1 MPLAYMKKTSRGEN
15 KPFATKNSI
24 GVWGGAMRAGDG
36 VVDDDAATDVVT
48 DYALVRRQH
57 QQDKCVICL
66 RNCFRP
72 GVLFLNCECRYAV
85 HYACYNRWHRE
96 NKGCL
101 MCRTFS
107 SPARPNTYRVR
118 WRDLAVSKFEWA
130 MDTFD
135 HLSEVTKKR
144 IVWGLCWLGLV
155 SGLFTIYS
163 VWNFSVWKFSF
174 LCLAFVI

>member
-1 MPLAYMKKTSRGEN
+1 MVSNLSFSYRKKTSRGEN
-15 KPFATKNSI
+15 KPFATQNSI
-24 GVWGGAMRAGDG
+24 GVPGGAS
-36 VVDDDAATDVVT
+36 DDETG
-48 DYALVRRQH
+48 YALVRRHQQ

-174 LCLAFVI
+174 LGLVFGI

>member
-1 MPLAYMKKTSRGEN
+1 MVSNLSFSYRKKTSRGEN
-15 KPFATKNSI
+15 KPFTTQNSI
-24 GVWGGAMRAGDG
+24 GVRRSVMR
-36 VVDDDAATDVVT
+36 
-48 DYALVRRQH
+48 QQE

-144 IVWGLCWLGLV
+144 IVWGLCWVGFVL
-155 SGLFTIYS
+155 GLFTIYS
-163 VWNFSVWKFSF
+163 ILKFSF
-174 LCLAFVI
+174 